1 MKRAYVTMLCGGDA
15 YVPGIEA
22 LGQSLIQTGTQVP
35 LVVMVTPEVPAAAR
49 QSLAA
54 RGFILRDIEPI
65 KNPRPDCELL
75 YPRFA
80 LTYSK
85 LRAFELTEYDKVV
98 WLDADTV
105 VLRNID
111 ELFARPCLAAASDF
125 FMPDRFNS
133 GVMVLDPSAELFGK
147 LMVSLAAAPTYDG
160 GDQGFLNPYWP
171 NWWAMPVAHRLP
183 AAYNIHHFIF
193 QFMAAHPQFGKQF
206 ITETR
211 IVHYT
216 LQKPWMGFTITGGS
230 SVWWSKFFAAHP
242 EDNNSWRRRL
252 HALQD
257 WSFENLIGVLGA

>member
-160 GDQGFLNPYWP
+160 GDQGFLNSYWP
-171 NWWAMPVAHRLP
+171 NW
-183 AAYNIHHFIF
+183 
-193 QFMAAHPQFGKQF
+193 
-206 ITETR
+206 
-211 IVHYT
+211 
-216 LQKPWMGFTITGGS
+216 
-230 SVWWSKFFAAHP
+230 
-242 EDNNSWRRRL
+242 
-252 HALQD
+252 
-257 WSFENLIGVLGA
+257 

>member
-1 MKRAYVTMLCGGDA
+1 MKRAYVTTLCGGDA

-22 LGQSLIQTGTQVP
+22 LGHSLIQTGTEFP
-35 LVVMVTPEVPAAAR
+35 LVVMVTPEVPAPAR
-49 QSLAA
+49 QRLLAH
-54 RGFILRDIEPI
+54 GFIIRDIAPI
-65 KNPRPDCELL
+65 ANPRPDRELL

-85 LRAFELTEYDKVV
+85 LRAFDLTEYDKIVL
-98 WLDADTV
+98 LDADTV
-105 VLRNID
+105 VLRNVD
-111 ELFARPCLAAASDF
+111 ELFERPAIAAASDF

-133 GVMVLDPSAELFGK
+133 GVMVIKPDHELFAK
-147 LMVSLAAAPTYDG
+147 LLGALAEAPTYDG
-160 GDQGFLNPYWP
+160 GDQGFLNSYWP
-171 NWWAMPVAHRLP
+171 DWWSMPVEHRLP

-193 QFMAAHPQFGKQF
+193 QFMSAHPDFGKQF
-206 ITETR
+206 IADTR

-242 EDNNSWRRRL
+242 EGDHSWRRRL

>member
-1 MKRAYVTMLCGGDA
+1 MKRAYVTTLCGGDA

-22 LGQSLIQTGTQVP
+22 LGQSLIQTGTSVP
-35 LVVMVTPEVPAAAR
+35 LTVMVTPEVPPSAR
-49 QSLAA
+49 QRLLAH
-54 RGFILRDIEPI
+54 GFLLRDIQPI
-65 KNPRPDCELL
+65 KNPRPDRELL

-85 LRAFELTEYDKVV
+85 LRAFDLAEYDKVV
-98 WLDADTV
+98 LLDADTV

-111 ELFARPCLAAASDF
+111 ELFERPAIAAASDF

-133 GVMVLDPSAELFGK
+133 GVMVLDPSPELFVK
-147 LMVSLAAAPTYDG
+147 LMTALEAAPTYDG
-160 GDQGFLNPYWP
+160 GDQGFLNSYFSD
-171 NWWAMPVAHRLP
+171 WWAMPVEHRLP
-183 AAYNIHHFIF
+183 AVYNIHHFIF
-193 QFMAAHPQFGKQF
+193 QFMSAHPDFGKQF
-206 ITETR
+206 LADTR

-216 LQKPWMGFTITGGS
+216 LQKPWMTFTVTGGS

-242 EDNNSWRRRL
+242 EGDNSWRRRL